1 MCFQYLNG
9 GINVGDRFATQIQIG
24 GQLKSSQVQKLIDA
38 INGSEM
44 SLEWGGATIDEVD
57 LSTKEDLLECVDG
70 KTKTIILRD
79 DERSWDIDLDDLE
92 KILQKLNLCYLKNV
106 DADHGYD
113 GELKFWSPQ
122 DGLIEQI
129 TDSSGH
135 TIATQ
140 EELKEILHLIY
151 SSTMLSLSEQIQG
164 KINQAI
170 KKLERLTQE
179 FAVPPFEIKG

>member
-1 MCFQYLNG
+1 MS
-9 GINVGDRFATQIQIG
+9 DRFATQIQIG
-24 GQLKSSQVQKLIDA
+24 GQLKSSKIKELIDA
-38 INGSEM
+38 ITMSEM
-44 SLEWGGATIDEVD
+44 SLEWGGPIIDDIE
-57 LSTKEDLLECVDG
+57 LSTKEDLLECIDG

-106 DADHGYD
+106 DADNGYD

-122 DGLIEQI
+122 DSLIEQI

-140 EELKEILHLIY
+140 EELKEILCLIKHQSKTY
-151 SSTMLSLSEQIQG
+151 GEDNLTGQE
-164 KINQAI
+164 KAI
-170 KKLERLTQE
+170 EKLEKLTQE
-179 FAVPPFEIKG
+179 FIVPAFEIVEK

>member
-1 MCFQYLNG
+1 MS
-9 GINVGDRFATQIQIG
+9 DRFATQISIG
-24 GQLKSSQVQKLIDA
+24 GQLKSSKIKELIDA
-38 INGSEM
+38 ITMSEM
-44 SLEWGGATIDEVD
+44 SLEWGGPIIDDIE

-106 DADHGYD
+106 DADNGYD

-122 DGLIEQI
+122 NGLIEQI

-151 SSTMLSLSEQIQG
+151 SSTMLSIGEQIQK
-164 KINQAI
+164 KIDQAI

-179 FAVPPFEIKG
+179 YTVPPFEII